1 MCTYP
6 LREPVD
12 APRRRSLGGSRQ
24 GLIPGDLAEHERLDS
39 FAGPEL
45 CIARL
50 RCAAA

>member
-6 LREPVD
+6 LRELAVTHPAIVC
-12 APRRRSLGGSRQ
+12 AVHQ
-24 GLIPGDLAEHERLDS
+24 GLLPGDLAEHERLDS

-50 RCAAA
+50 RCPAA